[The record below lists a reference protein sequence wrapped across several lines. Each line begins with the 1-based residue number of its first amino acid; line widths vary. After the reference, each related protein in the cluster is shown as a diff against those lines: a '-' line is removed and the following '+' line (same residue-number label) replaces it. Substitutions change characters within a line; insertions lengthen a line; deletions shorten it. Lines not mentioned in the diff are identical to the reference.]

1 MFRRLGLRQ
10 RIMALFVGGAVVMSG
25 IVGLSLYELSALK
38 RDSEAVRTV
47 EQRGEAVH
55 QAVLLALRT
64 ATTISSLAFDLTPD
78 ERKQALA
85 QAETLLSRLES
96 DRKKIDPILRDILNR
111 DDQRSILESVAELN
125 RSWEEIKNDLA
136 QGDRDA
142 SMFHL
147 VSIIG
152 HVERVRKIIAAAD
165 ETSSSD
171 AKAAA
176 GAMNRRAEK
185 ARNVILIA
193 LFAGLTGV
201 LAVGWAVLHYG
212 VRRPLAEAISAVSRI
227 AGGDVTSPVLVAA
240 RTDEVGS
247 IMAALAVLREHA
259 LARRKLEEERSRE
272 ISDRDARREQ
282 LEATIADFRA
292 AVVAALDESAEAVK
306 AMRLASQELSTAAVD
321 TQAEARRAT
330 DASHEVSTNVAGVAA
345 ATQQLSASADSIGH
359 SVKQAE
365 VAIDQA
371 AQRAN
376 VTSTS
381 IDDLSE
387 TARTIGDVASFIDSI
402 ASQTNLLALNATIEA
417 ARAGEAGRGFAVVA
431 TEVKSLAGQTAKATE
446 NIAARIDEMR
456 RRTAE
461 AVDAIRVIVKTSGEA
476 TAHAATISSAVA
488 AQNEAT
494 VSISQ
499 NLQDAAGWTADLS
512 RIVEDL
518 ASAVARTSMAA
529 DRVRTASGT
538 AAAATDKFDHLVD
551 GFLDRVR
558 AA

>member
-25 IVGLSLYELSALK
+25 IVGLSLYELSALQ
-38 RDSEAVRTV
+38 RDSEAARAA

-55 QAVLLALRT
+55 GVVMLALRA
-64 ATTISSLAFDLTPD
+64 ATTISSLGFDLTPD
-78 ERKQALA
+78 EQKQALA
-85 QAETLLSRLES
+85 KGDVLLLRLETEHE
-96 DRKKIDPILRDILNR
+96 KIDPDVLDIL
-111 DDQRSILESVAELN
+111 DQVDQRSMLESVAEMH
-125 RSWEEIKNDLA
+125 RSWEQIKDDLA
-136 QGDRDA
+136 QGGRDA

-147 VSIIG
+147 VAIVK
-152 HVERVRKIIAAAD
+152 HVDRVREIIAKVD
-165 ETSSSD
+165 ESSSRS

-176 GAMNRRAEK
+176 DTLDRRAAK
-185 ARNVILIA
+185 ARGMILIA

-201 LAVGWAVLHYG
+201 LVVGWAVLHYG
-212 VRRPLAEAISAVSRI
+212 VRRPLAEAIAAVSRI
-227 AGGDVTSPVLVAA
+227 AGGDVTSPVPTVAS
-240 RTDEVGS
+240 TDEVGS
-247 IMAALAVLREHA
+247 ILAALAVLREHA
-259 LARRKLEEERSRE
+259 LARRKLQDERLRE
-272 ISDRDARREQ
+272 IADRDAQREK
-282 LEATIADFRA
+282 LEAIIAEFRA
-292 AVVAALDESAEAVK
+292 AVVAALAEAAEAVK

-321 TQAEARRAT
+321 TQAEASRAT
-330 DASHEVSTNVAGVAA
+330 DASREVSTNVAGVAA
-345 ATQQLSASADSIGH
+345 ATKQFSASIDSIGH

-365 VAIDQA
+365 AAIDQA

-376 VTSTS
+376 MTSTS
-381 IDDLSE
+381 IDGLSE

-431 TEVKSLAGQTAKATE
+431 TEVKSLAGQTATATE

-476 TAHAATISSAVA
+476 TGHASTISSAVT

-494 VSISQ
+494 ASISQ

-529 DRVRTASGT
+529 ERVQMASGT
-538 AAAATDKFDHLVD
+538 SAAATDKFDRLVD
-551 GFLDRVR
+551 VFLERVR